1 MSADNEGIHVSSLD
15 SAERLVSPVGD
26 AAVWRLGYDEDP
38 VRPGFM
44 HVRWGPGEGSPEHR
58 HKSWTANV
66 ILKGAL
72 RIGERWFQ
80 TGDVAVIE
88 PNIWYGPLEA
98 GPEGAELL
106 EIHATLPGVEPIWRN
121 PNDPGIQALNRWLVR
136 TGRAAWKD
144 GGRPP
149 EETR

>member
-1 MSADNEGIHVSSLD
+1 MSTSSEGIHFSSLA
-15 SAERLVSPVGD
+15 SAERLESPVGD

-66 ILKGAL
+66 ILRGTL

-98 GPEGAELL
+98 GPEGAEIL
-106 EIHATLPGVEPIWRN
+106 EIHATIPGVEAIWR
-121 PNDPGIQALNRWLVR
+121 DPDHPDVRSVVKWLEK
-136 TGRAAWKD
+136 TGKAAWKD
-144 GGRPP
+144 
-149 EETR
+149 

>member
-1 MSADNEGIHVSSLD
+1 MSADNEGIHLSSFD

-121 PNDPGIQALNRWLVR
+121 PNDPGVRALGAWLER
-136 TGRAAWKD
+136 TGRAAWK
-144 GGRPP
+144 
-149 EETR
+149 E

>member
-1 MSADNEGIHVSSLD
+1 MSTSSEGIHFSSLA
-15 SAERLVSPVGD
+15 SAERLESPVGD

-66 ILKGAL
+66 ILRGTL

-98 GPEGAELL
+98 GPEGAEIL
-106 EIHATLPGVEPIWRN
+106 EIHATIPGVEAIWR
-121 PNDPGIQALNRWLVR
+121 DPDHPDVRSVVKWLEQ
-136 TGRAAWKD
+136 TGKAAWKD
-144 GGRPP
+144 
-149 EETR
+149 

>member
-1 MSADNEGIHVSSLD
+1 MSADNEGIHLSSLD

-66 ILKGAL
+66 ILKGPL

-98 GPEGAELL
+98 GPQGAEIL
-106 EIHATLPGVEPIWRN
+106 EIHATLPGVEAIWRN
-121 PNDPGIQALNRWLVR
+121 RSDPAVR
-136 TGRAAWKD
+136 AVVAWVEKTGKAAWKD
-144 GGRPP
+144 
-149 EETR
+149 

>member
-1 MSADNEGIHVSSLD
+1 MSTRSEGIHFSSLA
-15 SAERLVSPVGD
+15 SAERLESPVGD

-66 ILKGAL
+66 ILRGTL

-98 GPEGAELL
+98 GPEGAEIL
-106 EIHATLPGVEPIWRN
+106 EIHATIPGVEAIWR
-121 PNDPGIQALNRWLVR
+121 DPDHPDVRSVVKWLEQ
-136 TGRAAWKD
+136 TGKAAWKD
-144 GGRPP
+144 
-149 EETR
+149 